1 MSNTARTIK
10 QFGFDVKSNLFY
22 DYGNPLSFTL
32 GPMGKS
38 FWLKSL
44 LGITGQQNE
53 RANMSRS
60 EDSGGKKP
68 ADELDDKKIF
78 SLNDGNG

>member
-1 MSNTARTIK
+1 
-10 QFGFDVKSNLFY
+10 
-22 DYGNPLSFTL
+22 
-32 GPMGKS
+32 MGKS

-60 EDSGGKKP
+60 EDSRGKKP

-78 SLNDGNG
+78 SLNHGNG